1 MLANVGKSGYPEY
14 RKYSYN
20 SKKKKKKK
28 STQLT
33 YTVGKRF

>member
-20 SKKKKKKK
+20 SKKKKREHTTDLH
-28 STQLT
+28 S
-33 YTVGKRF
+33 R

>member
-20 SKKKKKKK
+20 SKKKKKK

>member
-1 MLANVGKSGYPEY
+1 MFANLISESTIQNIKSILTTQ
-14 RKYSYN
+14 
-20 SKKKKKKK
+20 KKKKKK